1 MVRTLGVGLLATV
14 TLAAGCLPNDFLH
27 PETGP
32 TGATA
37 VPTSPFTTTSPAVI
51 QTTSATKPAQAAP
64 ETAIAVDKVGQQL
77 LAANKSLGM
86 KPLFLTIG
94 APQPEIFHRDT
105 SALLITEGLV
115 KQCKTEAQL
124 AALMSVELGRMVSE
138 REVLASPAA
147 HNPDKNPPI
156 TVTMGNAGQFSGLD
170 QLQQVEMDKLGCD
183 RHRPVKRF
191 VPPDPL
197 VLARGYL
204 EAAGFDRS
212 QVDAVAPLLAQAEK
226 NYELEKQLK
235 GPSTT
240 PTWTPQ

>member
-1 MVRTLGVGLLATV
+1 MVRALGFGLLATV
-14 TLAAGCLPNDFLH
+14 ALAAGCLPSDYLH
-27 PETGP
+27 PDA
-32 TGATA
+32 GASGAIA
-37 VPTSPFTTTSPAVI
+37 VPTSPFTTTTPAVI
-51 QTTSATKPAQAAP
+51 QTTSASKPAQAAP
-64 ETAIAVDKVGQQL
+64 ETAIAVDKVGQKL
-77 LAANKSLGM
+77 VAANKSLGM

-124 AALMSVELGRMVSE
+124 AALLSVELGRMVSE
-138 REVLASPAA
+138 RESLASPASR
-147 HNPDKNPPI
+147 NPDKNPPM

-170 QLQQVEMDKLGCD
+170 QLQQVEVDKLGCD
-183 RHRPVKRF
+183 RRRPAKRF

-197 VLARGYL
+197 VLARGFL
-204 EAAGFDRS
+204 DAAGFDKA

-226 NYELEKQLK
+226 NFELEKQIK
-235 GPSTT
+235 GPSNT